1 MIPRFVVR
9 MHRASLLDAPTYE
22 EVEHDRG
29 ANLQA
34 AAVVVLLAVA
44 AGIGS
49 LENTGAGGILAFI
62 VASLLGWLV
71 WAAVTLVIGTR
82 LLPGPETSA
91 DLGELLRTIGFSC
104 APGMVRV
111 FGLITPIGGFVFL
124 IGSLWM
130 LVAMV
135 IAVRQALD
143 YRGTGRAILVCAIG
157 FPVYFVMQVGSLL
170 LLGPWPI

>member
-34 AAVVVLLAVA
+34 AAVVVLSAVA

-49 LENTGAGGILAFI
+49 LAFI